1 MPANTPAPASPAA
14 DTRKSTPPPGSPPAG
29 SVKTQKLP
37 DKKLTLEF
45 LVTDLVADK
54 LVPQDT
60 ADKLI
65 ALRRTMRSSD
75 HHPLLILADQKWKDP
90 RNPKKL
96 LTLEVLTE
104 WLAGKAGLPYV
115 HIDPFKIDFA
125 AVTKVVSNAYA
136 ERFKILPIRITSAEV
151 VIATCE
157 PYVREWEAELA
168 RIMRLEIKR
177 VVANPQDINGFLV
190 EFYNLARSVK
200 SASDQHG
207 AALSDI
213 TNFEQLVQLG
223 TSGKLD
229 ANDQH
234 IVRLVDWLLQ
244 YAFDEGASDIHVE
257 PRRDV
262 ANVRFRIDGVL
273 HQVYQIPTPVV
284 AAMTSRIKILGRMDV
299 VEKRRPQDGRIK
311 TRTGEGEEIELRLST
326 MPTAFGEKLVMRIF
340 NPDVIVKDY
349 KELGFSDED
358 RERWRKV
365 VTNPHGIVLVTGP
378 TGSGKT
384 TTLYSTLKLLAQPD
398 VNVCTIEDPIEM
410 VEPAFNQMQV
420 QSGIGLDF
428 ASGIRTLM
436 RQDPDIVMVGEIR
449 DQETA
454 DMAIQAA
461 LTGHLVLSTL
471 HTNDSPSAVT
481 RLLDLGV
488 PPYLIHSTILGAMAQ
503 RLVRTL
509 CPHCREATEI
519 DTETWDMLIS
529 PWQAEKPQQMYIAK
543 GCLECRMTGYSGR
556 IGIYEILLMSPAQ
569 RPLITV
575 DADFTLIRDQAYRD
589 GMKPLRISGALKVAA
604 GVTTVDEVLK
614 VAPPLGGDRRKK
626 Q

>member
-1 MPANTPAPASPAA
+1 MPANTPAPASQAE
-14 DTRKSTPPPGSPPAG
+14 TRKQTPPPNSPPAPA
-29 SVKTQKLP
+29 KTQKLP
-37 DKKLTLEF
+37 DKKLTLDQ
-45 LVTDLVADK
+45 LLADLVADK
-54 LVPQDT
+54 LVPQES
-60 ADKLI
+60 AEKLV
-65 ALRRTMRSSD
+65 ALRRSLRSSEM
-75 HHPLLILADQKWKDP
+75 HPLMILADQKWKDP
-90 RNPKKL
+90 RNPRKL
-96 LTLEVLTE
+96 LTVEVLTE
-104 WLAGKAGLPYV
+104 WLAGKAGLPYL
-115 HIDPFKIDFA
+115 HIDPFKIDFS
-125 AVTKVVSNAYA
+125 AVTKVMSNAYA
-136 ERFKILPIRITSAEV
+136 ERFKILPVSVSSTEA

-177 VVANPQDINGFLV
+177 VIANPQDINGYLV

-200 SASDQHG
+200 SASALHG

-311 TRTGEGEEIELRLST
+311 TRTAEGEEIELRLST

-340 NPDVIVKDY
+340 NPDVIVKDF
-349 KELGFSDED
+349 KELGFSDDD
-358 RERWRKV
+358 RDRWQTAVKH
-365 VTNPHGIVLVTGP
+365 PHGIVLVTGP

-384 TTLYSTLKLLAQPD
+384 TTLYSTLKQLAQPD

-449 DQETA
+449 DLETA

-471 HTNDSPSAVT
+471 HTNDAPSAVT

-488 PPYLIHSTILGAMAQ
+488 PPYLIHSTILGVMAQ

-509 CPHCREATEI
+509 CLHCREAAEI
-519 DTETWDMLIS
+519 DAETWNMLIT
-529 PWQAEKPQQMYIAK
+529 PWQSEKPQQMYYAK

-556 IGIYEILLMSPAQ
+556 IGIYEILLMSAAQ
-569 RPLITV
+569 RPLITA

-589 GMKPLRISGALKVAA
+589 GMKPLRISGAMKVAS

-614 VAPPLGGDRRKK
+614 AAPPLSGDRRKK
-626 Q
+626 P